1 MSAGVDQEVL
11 GLNISV
17 TDSDAVDVS
26 QRAEDLVRVELD
38 EDIRNFMLALAVVF
52 NDLIEIS
59 RNVIHYNIQ
68 IHFVILTAF

>member
-11 GLNISV
+11 RLNISV

-38 EDIRNFMLALAVVF
+38 EDIRNFMLALTVVF

-59 RNVIHYNIQ
+59 GNVIHNNIQ
-68 IHFVILTAF
+68 IQFVILTAF

>member
-11 GLNISV
+11 RLNISV

-59 RNVIHYNIQ
+59 RNVIHNNIQ